1 MKEGSKA
8 VVYLQEH
15 GLTTYSD
22 LQALNEQLTHR
33 SNTLRKEVRLLDDA
47 IQEHAI
53 TQKQITN
60 YARTRKVYDGYIR
73 AGYSKKY
80 LEEHEKDILIHKAA
94 KKYFDDKGMEK
105 IPKMQE
111 LMEENIA
118 LVKKRA
124 SINSQYR
131 KAKAEKE
138 KLRIVKTHIDTIFQK
153 DHQRTATQER

>member
-1 MKEGSKA
+1 
-8 VVYLQEH
+8 
-15 GLTTYSD
+15 
-22 LQALNEQLTHR
+22 
-33 SNTLRKEVRLLDDA
+33 
-47 IQEHAI
+47 
-53 TQKQITN
+53 
-60 YARTRKVYDGYIR
+60 
-73 AGYSKKY
+73 
-80 LEEHEKDILIHKAA
+80 
-94 KKYFDDKGMEK
+94 MEK

-111 LMEENIA
+111 LKEENIE